1 MPIWLLFEFNR
12 CGRFAGAVVEHAVDA
27 FDFVD
32 DAARGLLQDFPRKL
46 GALGGH
52 EVARHDGA
60 QGDGVVVVAAVAHDA
75 DAAHV
80 RQRGEVLAEAL
91 DAGLGDFLAVDGVC
105 FLDNLDLLGRDLAD
119 EYALFPLHSSR
130 AVTFQMNTLR
140 V

>member
-12 CGRFAGAVVEHAVDA
+12 CGRFAGAVVEHAL
-27 FDFVD
+27 DFVD
-32 DAARGLLQDFPRKL
+32 NAARGLLQDFPRKL